1 MQKRPRASLVCFR
14 TLELHAHIKNHI
26 HAKNCW
32 LLVGLIRLF
41 NHRSRVFSSPVELLH
56 WYYYYFSLM
65 FGIFGK
71 RTDIFCTG
79 SMLL

>member
-1 MQKRPRASLVCFR
+1 MQKRPPASLVCFR
-14 TLELHAHIKNHI
+14 TLELHAHIKNYTD
-26 HAKNCW
+26 AKKCW
-32 LLVGLIRLF
+32 LLFGLIRLF

-56 WYYYYFSLM
+56 WYYYFSLL